1 MVNRLFGLYSV
12 ATESCVNIDEFGLL
26 TFALLFHRT
35 IHRAKQGHF
44 SRSIDLNCM
53 DPLGRGALLMAID
66 NENLQVFIEIS
77 FIMRSLTTTNSNQK
91 MIELLVAMGIATRD
105 ALLHAIDK
113 EFVEVGNRKQNKT

>member
-1 MVNRLFGLYSV
+1 
-12 ATESCVNIDEFGLL
+12 
-26 TFALLFHRT
+26 
-35 IHRAKQGHF
+35 
-44 SRSIDLNCM
+44 M

-91 MIELLVAMGIATRD
+91 MLELLVAMEIATRD